1 MIQAFKNIISYREL
15 LFTLAWKNITV
26 RYKQAYLGILWSVL
40 KPLLLVLIFT
50 IVRSFIGIDTGNI
63 PYPILTFGAL
73 LTWVFFQE
81 SASEGILSVV
91 SNAALVRKIYFP
103 REIFPIT
110 SVITRLVELC
120 INFLVLAGLMI
131 YYQMAPS
138 IHALW
143 VPVIILYT
151 MLASLSISMAGAAMN
166 VYYRDVASSL
176 PVVLALFMYLSPII
190 YPLSLVKKTLLINQ
204 AAGEWSNTLFTIY
217 TLNPLVGIIDSFQK
231 VMFYAESPDFHV
243 IFPGLVL
250 VCSALPISY
259 MIFKKAEA
267 YFADII

>member
-1 MIQAFKNIISYREL
+1 MVQAFKNIISYREL
-15 LFTLAWKNITV
+15 LFTLAWKNVSI

-73 LTWVFFQE
+73 LPWVFFQE
-81 SASEGILSVV
+81 SASEGIHSVV
-91 SNAALVRKIYFP
+91 SNAALIKKIYFP
-103 REIFPIT
+103 RVIFPLT
-110 SVITRLVELC
+110 SVLTKLLELG
-120 INFLVLAGLMI
+120 INFIVLAGLMT
-131 YYQMAPS
+131 YYKIAPTTL
-138 IHALW
+138 ILW
-143 VPVIILYT
+143 VPLIIAYT
-151 MLASLSISMAGAAMN
+151 MIASLCISMAGGAMN
-166 VYYRDVASSL
+166 VYYRDVASAL
-176 PVVLALFMYLSPII
+176 PVALSLLMYLSPVI

-231 VMFYAESPDFHV
+231 VMFYAEPPDLHV
-243 IFPGLVL
+243 IFPGLLL

-259 MIFKKAEA
+259 MIFKRAEA